1 MSHGH
6 DCSKVRW
13 RRRADFRSKGEH
25 SQGHLERFRLNM
37 ASSLIWAMGVRTQDW
52 KCIQEDQVIKKKPG
66 NQKCRQ
72 MTELYGNQRGVV
84 RTQPLGGRSLARGE
98 KCWQALK
105 LLSETYP
112 SFL

>member
-13 RRRADFRSKGEH
+13 RRRADFRSKGER

-52 KCIQEDQVIKKKPG
+52 KCIQEDQVVKKPG
-66 NQKCRQ
+66 KQKCRQ
-72 MTELYGNQRGVV
+72 ITELYRNQKGVV
-84 RTQPLGGRSLARGE
+84 RSPAPGKE
-98 KCWQALK
+98 KF
-105 LLSETYP
+105 S
-112 SFL
+112 